1 MSDIFSSNTINYSIS
16 IDPESINKN
25 INKII
30 LKQIKTEIE
39 CKCIKEGYVEKD
51 SIKILSRSPGEL
63 LASHFNGNI
72 LYHLTLQLN
81 VCNPLEGDIIRV
93 KIRNIN
99 KMGILGESGE
109 GDIPP
114 ISVLLARQHHIDNE
128 FFNKLKVGKSIDVK
142 IIGKR
147 FEFGDNQ
154 INVIGVLENQ
164 QEIIIDDDDNSEIE
178 NNQNEQ
184 LDINITNPINRENEK
199 SFLEVNETVV
209 DLDNIKID
217 PSDKPETL
225 EIDLGSMKTEELNPD
240 SVQDLDMNP
249 DILPNLELNID
260 DIPEAVPEAVSD
272 AVPDA
277 IPEAAPDATP

>member
-39 CKCIKEGYVEKD
+39 CKCIKEGYVQKD

-99 KMGILGESGE
+99 KMGILGESGD

-128 FFNKLKVGKSIDVK
+128 YFNKLKVGRSIDVK

-164 QEIIIDDDDNSEIE
+164 QELIIDDEDNSENS

-184 LDINITNPINRENEK
+184 LDINITDPINNENDNP
-199 SFLEVNETVV
+199 LIDTNETVV
-209 DLDNIKID
+209 DLDNIEINSSK
-217 PSDKPETL
+217 KPETL
-225 EIDLGSMKTEELNPD
+225 EIDLGSMKTEDLKPD
-240 SVQDLDMNP
+240 ALQDLD
-249 DILPNLELNID
+249 LN
-260 DIPEAVPEAVSD
+260 SD
-272 AVPDA
+272 AISGLDA
-277 IPEAAPDATP
+277 EADVSPESAP